1 MATIRLTNECRQ
13 APNVEVIALKA
24 QSTKR
29 MKKNGVVILF
39 ANPSRIE
46 CISVK
51 PPVKMTMMN
60 RDEKESGNMI
70 QIRPDKEN
78 VKGTFFISIMNNRC
92 HDVRSKKNWPNPT
105 RSPAKRKL
113 HRSYLL
119 ITSMYGWYK
128 RIPS

>member
-39 ANPSRIE
+39 ANPARIE

-51 PPVKMTMMN
+51 PPVKITMMN

-70 QIRPDKEN
+70 HIRPDKEN
-78 VKGTFFISIMNNRC
+78 VNRTFFISIMNNRC
-92 HDVRSKKNWPNPT
+92 HEVRSKKNWPKPDKKSCKKENSIDHT
-105 RSPAKRKL
+105 
-113 HRSYLL
+113 Y
-119 ITSMYGWYK
+119 
-128 RIPS
+128 